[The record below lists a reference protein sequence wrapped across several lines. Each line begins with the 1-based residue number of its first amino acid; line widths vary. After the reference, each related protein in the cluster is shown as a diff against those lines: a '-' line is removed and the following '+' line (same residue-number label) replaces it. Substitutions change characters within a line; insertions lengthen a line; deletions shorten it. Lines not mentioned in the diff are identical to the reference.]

1 MIPYKGIEEAEGK
14 IPQLKEWRRVWMF
27 KRRLFPWIYLGVY
40 ITVMVI
46 AYIKHARLGTN
57 VRCLR
62 KLTQK
67 MIDTVA
73 INSSASLMVS
83 IFFHSIKICG
93 LRICKLHLC
102 IIVLQAVIEAM
113 R

>member
-14 IPQLKEWRRVWMF
+14 IPQLKEWRRVWIF

-46 AYIKHARLGTN
+46 AYINHARLGTN

-62 KLTQK
+62 KLTPK
-67 MIDTVA
+67 MLDPVA

>member
-1 MIPYKGIEEAEGK
+1 MIPYAGIEVAEEE
-14 IPQLKEWRRVWMF
+14 ISEVKEYRKVWIF
-27 KRRLFPWIYLGVY
+27 KRMLFPWIYLGVY
-40 ITVMVI
+40 ITVMII
-46 AYIKHARLGTN
+46 ANINHARLGTN

-62 KLTQK
+62 KLTPK
-67 MIDTVA
+67 MLDPVA
-73 INSSASLMVS
+73 INSSAPLMVS